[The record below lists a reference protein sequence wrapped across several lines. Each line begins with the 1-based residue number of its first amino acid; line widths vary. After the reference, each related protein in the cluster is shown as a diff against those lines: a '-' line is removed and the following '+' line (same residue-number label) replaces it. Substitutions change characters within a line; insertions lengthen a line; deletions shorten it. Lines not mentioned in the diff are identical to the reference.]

1 MGTTAEKRFEYNHTV
16 SDLKQFFK
24 NKKRQL
30 ENDIIYRTISDKQ
43 MEIARKYIAI
53 VDSVLTSSYL
63 QSCNYALMVH
73 ELMTILKED
82 DVTINK
88 EIEACKAKIRSL
100 DRYLNA
106 SNEEIMA
113 VADFA
118 IPDEVELQ
126 QQSIVAMKRELL
138 GKIEVAENEL
148 ERCEYRLKLCRNLK
162 GMICKPNG
170 FYNAVYK

>member
-1 MGTTAEKRFEYNHTV
+1 MGTTAEKRFDYNHTV

-24 NKKRQL
+24 SKRRQL
-30 ENDIIYRTISDKQ
+30 ENDIVYRTISDKQ
-43 MEIARKYIAI
+43 MDVARKYISI
-53 VDSVLTSSYL
+53 VESVLNSSYL
-63 QSCNYALMVH
+63 QSCNYSLKVH
-73 ELMTILKED
+73 ELMAILKED

-88 EIEACKAKIRSL
+88 EIEACKAKIRSM

-113 VADFA
+113 VTDFG
-118 IPDEVELQ
+118 IPDEIEIQ
-126 QQSIVAMKRELL
+126 KASIIAMKRDLL
-138 GKIEVAENEL
+138 RKIEVAENEL

-162 GMICKPNG
+162 GMICRPNG